1 MPFHWKSSAGRNDG
15 FMELRESYMPEKE
28 IVHYIKNE
36 SNSDLVYIIA
46 VACIERLVHL
56 RKPGVI
62 KAVIDTGTTTLL
74 KMIK

>member
-1 MPFHWKSSAGRNDG
+1 
-15 FMELRESYMPEKE
+15 MPEKE